1 MDSDYTLNNNTIL
14 FSIHDFHLLVMF
26 FHFVILPTYFW
37 YDEFENDEF
46 ESDKRKIN
54 LSLSNLSNQKYV
66 TIFHNIMA

>member
-37 YDEFENDEF
+37 YDEFENVEF
-46 ESDKRKIN
+46 ARVTRALDVKLVTLKLVKPKIRGH
-54 LSLSNLSNQKYV
+54 
-66 TIFHNIMA
+66 IP